1 MSSAP
6 DAELLIP
13 GAGTGSTQGGGPPA
27 ARADYALG
35 VENQITEMVRRLGA
49 CPACG
54 ASWSVIEDN
63 DGSVR
68 IQGNR
73 PAYAHEMRYDVPG
86 AVRICSECGNGVDVT
101 GKVVRR
107 RE

>member
-1 MSSAP
+1 LS
-6 DAELLIP
+6 
-13 GAGTGSTQGGGPPA
+13 
-27 ARADYALG
+27 

-54 ASWSVIEDN
+54 AQWAVGEDK
-63 DGSVR
+63 DGGIL
-68 IQGNR
+68 IQGSR

-86 AVRICSECGNGVDVT
+86 AVRICSQCGNGVDAEGRVI
-101 GKVVRR
+101 RR

>member
-1 MSSAP
+1 MTAKT
-6 DAELLIP
+6 AEILNRRLE
-13 GAGTGSTQGGGPPA
+13 AH
-27 ARADYALG
+27 YALS

-54 ASWSVIEDN
+54 AGWSVVEDK
-63 DGSVR
+63 DGNIR

-86 AVRICSECGNGVDVT
+86 AVRICSECGNGVDNAGRVI
-101 GKVVRR
+101 RH